1 MKSIKIITISTLL
14 FNFIFAQMLSIQG
27 IARDNQGASLPDAK
41 YTFTFRAYDH
51 ISNGGVGD
59 AKWTELQ
66 SLDVVNGVFSTN
78 LGSVT
83 SMSAL
88 DFNTNYW
95 LSIDIGGNGELAPRT
110 QLTMTPY
117 AIISQLNGTTNT
129 MPADGNTGIGTTS
142 PASKLH
148 VKGDIQADNIL
159 LQNHEKDKGF
169 TIDGGVEDNYEIL
182 NIVPRNDGKNM
193 WKKGIML
200 TEDGKVG
207 INNDSAPTEQ
217 LDVNGSSIFRDEL
230 IITNGNAIRGTKKDG
245 ATYNAYIPNNTNDW
259 SYLITAPNGLLL
271 NRNDGKEI
279 ARFENGGNV
288 KIKEKIFAKNSMDP
302 KGVFRVTTGNNYM
315 YSTSWVDFKTD
326 GGSDWNTATHNDT
339 KAQGSFYTRGSF
351 CYGLQFDGGWVD
363 DAHHRIY
370 LRVKLTNT
378 ADGTVSYLPDSN
390 GHMNLYYINDSRLD
404 TWYSNWCVSDKK
416 EGNYSARLQWRSETG
431 NWTRWHSQYG
441 YIGFSVW

>member
-27 IARDNQGASLPDAK
+27 IARDNQGASLPDAT
-41 YTFTFRAYDH
+41 YPFTFRAYDH

-59 AKWTELQ
+59 AKWTEIQ

-148 VKGDIQADNIL
+148 VKGNIQASNDIL
-159 LQNHEKDKGF
+159 LMNDEKDDGF
-169 TIDGGVEDNYEIL
+169 IIHGRANEEYDFLTIA
-182 NIVPRNDGKNM
+182 PRNDGKYEWGKN
-193 WKKGIML
+193 IAL
-200 TEDGKVG
+200 TDAGKVG
-207 INNDSAPTEQ
+207 INTSSPALT
-217 LDVNGSSIFRDEL
+217 LDVNGKSIFRDQL
-230 IITNGNAIRGTKKDG
+230 YIPNGNAITGTKKDG
-245 ATYNAYIPNNTNDW
+245 ATYKAYIPNNTNDW

-288 KIKEKIFAKNSMDP
+288 KIKEKILAKNSMDP
-302 KGVFRVTTGNNYM
+302 KGVFRVT
-315 YSTSWVDFKTD
+315 
-326 GGSDWNTATHNDT
+326 DWNAATHDDT
-339 KAQGSFYTRGSF
+339 KAKGSFYTRGSF

-363 DAHHRIY
+363 GKNDMIY
-370 LRVKLTNT
+370 LRIKLTHS
-378 ADGTVSYLPDSN
+378 DGTVSYLPDEN
-390 GHMNLYYINDSRLD
+390 GHKNLYYVNDSRLD
-404 TWYSNWCVSDKK
+404 TWNSTWCVADKK
-416 EGNYSARLQWRSETG
+416 EGSYSARLQWRSQLV
-431 NWTRWHSQYG
+431 NWTRWAGIFGDIS
-441 YIGFSVW
+441 FSVW

>member
-27 IARDNQGASLPDAK
+27 IARDNQGASLPDAT

-59 AKWTELQ
+59 AKWTEIQ

-148 VKGDIQADNIL
+148 VKGNIQASNDIL
-159 LQNHEKDKGF
+159 IMNDEKDDGF
-169 TIDGGVEDNYEIL
+169 IIHGRANEEYDFLTIA
-182 NIVPRNDGKNM
+182 PRNDGKYEWGKN
-193 WKKGIML
+193 IAL
-200 TEDGKVG
+200 TDAGKVG
-207 INNDSAPTEQ
+207 INTTSPTLT
-217 LDVNGSSIFRDEL
+217 LDVNGKSIFRDQL
-230 IITNGNAIRGTKKDG
+230 YIPNGNAITGTKKDG
-245 ATYNAYIPNNTNDW
+245 ATYKAYIPNNTNDW

-288 KIKEKIFAKNSMDP
+288 KIKEKILAKNSMDP
-302 KGVFRVTTGNNYM
+302 KGVFRVTSGSNWM
-315 YSTSWVDFKTD
+315 FSTSWVDFKTD
-326 GGSDWNTATHNDT
+326 GGTDWNAATHDDT
-339 KAQGSFYTRGSF
+339 KAKGSFYTRGSF

-363 DAHHRIY
+363 NSLHIIY
-370 LRVKLTNT
+370 LRIKLTHS
-378 ADGTVSYLPDSN
+378 DGTVSYLPDEN
-390 GHMNLYYINDSRLD
+390 GHKNLYYVNDSRLD
-404 TWYSNWCVSDKK
+404 TWNSSWCVADKK
-416 EGNYSARLQWRSETG
+416 EGSYSARLQWRSEKV
-431 NWTRWHSQYG
+431 NWTRWAGIFGDIS
-441 YIGFSVW
+441 FSVW